1 MTSGYRG
8 VIICNR
14 IVTIVS
20 ESYISGKGLFMRHSM
35 RLGSLLVLICMTLC
49 LFAPVVNAEPAPEPQ
64 LTDPTVTLV
73 RRSPYDGATVIGC
86 LEDGTVLTVLNETEY
101 FYEIDCFDMI
111 GYIAKHQVLLDLEGQ
126 YYVNCSADSTE
137 TKTLPARTSDQA
149 LALRG
154 QIRDISLQYQGVPYV
169 WGGSTP
175 SGFDCSGFTQYVF
188 RKAGYSITRTCLY
201 QLADGIIVAR
211 EDLECGDLVFFENT
225 TPGKFASHV
234 GIYIGNGQL
243 IHAGSKGITVVE
255 LDSYY
260 FDYHYLCSRR
270 VVLAELPQETLEPTT
285 GITQDINSSYWR
297 ESSQTAPSGNSFFI

>member
-1 MTSGYRG
+1 
-8 VIICNR
+8 
-14 IVTIVS
+14 
-20 ESYISGKGLFMRHSM
+20 MRHLT
-35 RLGSLLVLICMTLC
+35 RLGSWLVLLC
-49 LFAPVVNAEPAPEPQ
+49 ILLSLTVPGVSAEPAARTQP
-64 LTDPTVTLV
+64 TDPTVSLV

-86 LEDGTVLTVLNETEY
+86 LEDGAALTVLDETEY
-101 FYEIDCFDMI
+101 FYKIDCFDMI
-111 GYIAKHQVLLDLEGQ
+111 GYIAKSQVRLDLEGQ
-126 YYVNCSADSTE
+126 YYVNCDAASRE
-137 TKTLPARTSDQA
+137 TKTLPARTSDQV

-154 QIRDISLQYQGVPYV
+154 QLRTIALQYQGVPYV

-201 QLADGIIVAR
+201 QLSDGIIVAR

-234 GIYIGNGQL
+234 GIYLGNGKL

-260 FDYHYLCSRR
+260 FDSHYLCSRR
-270 VVLAELPQETLEPTT
+270 VVLAELPQETLIPSP

-297 ESSQTAPSGNSFFI
+297 ESSQTEASGNSFLLRKPPPYAMIKAAKTKTRRGLLWKSV